1 MPPKTFSTPLDSP
14 LTLYAPTGI
23 PLALS
28 SPELVLTLIEE
39 GIESCQLRFRVPL
52 ELYERID
59 AEAWFN
65 LKPEVRG
72 TFAEK
77 KFLPRSAIAIAAD
90 LQPNL
95 LPYLTPY
102 IADLNTAA
110 VYLSQQ
116 SQNHPNNSL
125 VSTESWYATCI
136 EQERGKRKRG
146 YRTLWHHLKLSTKTP
161 AILETDNLME
171 AVLGFLSER
180 PDIDV
185 SALERQISE
194 DVERL
199 IDREMDD
206 LVMEEVGDFLHNFFE
221 SNLFDFEDTDSATI
235 LAVVREFFEREDW
248 PVRQLDEDLALGIA
262 FQGENGQ
269 FTCYA
274 KVLAE
279 LQQFVFYSFCPTN
292 VPKNKQ
298 LKIAEL
304 LVRIN
309 NYLIIGNFEFD
320 FDSGQICYKTS
331 IDVEGDRL
339 SVALVEQLVYANV
352 LTMDRYLPA
361 ILYLIQGD
369 VTPKAALAHVEAR
382 SL

>member
-1 MPPKTFSTPLDSP
+1 MPPKTLCASLDSP

-28 SPELVLTLIEE
+28 SPELVITRVEE
-39 GIESCQLRFRVPL
+39 GIESCQLRFQVQL
-52 ELYERID
+52 EQYERID

-65 LKPEVRG
+65 LKPEIRG
-72 TFAEK
+72 TFAEQ
-77 KFLPRSAIAIAAD
+77 KFLPQSAIAIAAD

-95 LPYLTPY
+95 LPCLMPY
-102 IADLNTAA
+102 IADINTAA
-110 VYLSQQ
+110 LYLSKQ
-116 SQNHPNNSL
+116 SQNHPDHLL

-136 EQERGKRKRG
+136 KQDRGKRQRG

-161 AILETDNLME
+161 AILETDDLMD

-180 PDIDV
+180 PDIDISV
-185 SALERQISE
+185 LERKISE
-194 DVERL
+194 DADRL
-199 IDREMDD
+199 ITNEMNDI
-206 LVMEEVGDFLHNFFE
+206 VMEEVGDFLHKFFE
-221 SNLFDFEDTDSATI
+221 SPLFDLEHPDSATI
-235 LAVVREFFEREDW
+235 FTTVREFFEREDW
-248 PVRQLDEDLALGIA
+248 PIRQLDEDLALGMA

-274 KVLAE
+274 KALAE
-279 LQQFVFYSFCPTN
+279 LQQFVFYSFCPVN
-292 VPKNKQ
+292 VPENKQ
-298 LKIAEL
+298 MTVAEL

-309 NYLIIGNFEFD
+309 NGLIVGNFEFN
-320 FDSGQICYKTS
+320 FGSGQICYKTS

-361 ILYLIQGD
+361 ILCVIQAD
-369 VTPKAALAHVEAR
+369 ITPKAALAHVEG
-382 SL
+382 